1 MFDIY
6 SEEIE
11 YGGKKLVLETGKIA
25 RQASGA
31 VMVTYGGT
39 QVLCTVVAA
48 KNEMPNQDW
57 FPLSVHYQEKSSAA
71 GKIPGGFFKREGR
84 PSEKEVLTSRLIDRP
99 IRPLFMDGFMNEVQV
114 ICTVLSHDLEN
125 DADIP
130 SIIGTAAALTIS
142 GVPFLGPIGGA
153 RVAWIDE
160 KYVLNPTYAELE
172 NSALD
177 LVVAGT
183 NQGVLMVE
191 SEANELSE
199 KIMLGAVDY
208 GHKEIKKAIKAIINL
223 AEQAAKDPWDFT
235 PSTIGKEEINHVEK
249 YTKTVLKKAY
259 SETAKQK
266 RQEMLSQ
273 IRNKVIEEAT
283 DTELDMTQVNSQL
296 KKAEKDLVRGQVL
309 KTGKRI
315 DGRNLVKIR
324 PIASEVDILERTHGS
339 ALFTRGETQALVS
352 ITLGSSRDEQILD
365 SLEGDSKRSFML
377 HYNFPPY
384 SVGEAGRL
392 FTGRR
397 ETGHG
402 MLAWR
407 AIHPMLPDHDDF
419 PYTIRVLSEI
429 TESNGSSSMATVCG
443 ASLALMDAGVPIKKP
458 VAGIAMGLIKEGD
471 KFAVLSDILG
481 DEDHLGDMDFKVAGT
496 DKGITSLQ
504 MDIKIT
510 SITRE
515 IMSLALDQ
523 ALEGRLHILSE
534 MAKEI
539 KIHRKEVNEFA
550 PRVEKMKVAVDKIR
564 EVIGQGG
571 KVIKEISANSECK
584 IDIDDTGLISIFGTG
599 KDSINKAKA
608 EIESIVAEPEV
619 GIIYEGKVVKVMD
632 FGAFVNFI
640 GKKDGLVHISAMAA
654 ERVEKVTDICN
665 EGDIVKVKV
674 MGLDDRGKV
683 RLSMKVVN
691 QDTGEDISDQFP
703 EQINDRPKGPPRGG
717 RRSQQRR

>member
-1 MFDIY
+1 
-6 SEEIE
+6 
-11 YGGKKLVLETGKIA
+11 
-25 RQASGA
+25 
-31 VMVTYGGT
+31 
-39 QVLCTVVAA
+39 
-48 KNEMPNQDW
+48 
-57 FPLSVHYQEKSSAA
+57 
-71 GKIPGGFFKREGR
+71 
-84 PSEKEVLTSRLIDRP
+84 
-99 IRPLFMDGFMNEVQV
+99 
-114 ICTVLSHDLEN
+114 
-125 DADIP
+125 
-130 SIIGTAAALTIS
+130 
-142 GVPFLGPIGGA
+142 
-153 RVAWIDE
+153 
-160 KYVLNPTYAELE
+160 
-172 NSALD
+172 
-177 LVVAGT
+177 
-183 NQGVLMVE
+183 
-191 SEANELSE
+191 
-199 KIMLGAVDY
+199 
-208 GHKEIKKAIKAIINL
+208 
-223 AEQAAKDPWDFT
+223 
-235 PSTIGKEEINHVEK
+235 
-249 YTKTVLKKAY
+249 
-259 SETAKQK
+259 
-266 RQEMLSQ
+266 
-273 IRNKVIEEAT
+273 
-283 DTELDMTQVNSQL
+283 
-296 KKAEKDLVRGQVL
+296 
-309 KTGKRI
+309 
-315 DGRNLVKIR
+315 
-324 PIASEVDILERTHGS
+324 
-339 ALFTRGETQALVS
+339 
-352 ITLGSSRDEQILD
+352 
-365 SLEGDSKRSFML
+365 
-377 HYNFPPY
+377 
-384 SVGEAGRL
+384 
-392 FTGRR
+392 
-397 ETGHG
+397 
-402 MLAWR
+402 
-407 AIHPMLPDHDDF
+407 
-419 PYTIRVLSEI
+419 
-429 TESNGSSSMATVCG
+429 MATVCG

-471 KFAVLSDILG
+471 KYAVLSDILG

-523 ALEGRLHILSE
+523 ANEGRLHILSE

-550 PRVEKMKVAVDKIR
+550 PRVEKIQVAVDKIR